1 MIRVMEDVYS
11 THSDN
16 IYTRELQRVDS
27 FLGLAKMINDHTWE
41 NAVLD
46 SSDLYAHGYKLV
58 SKEPNGSQIYTN
70 GRFRLTKYGNRVS
83 LSLSSLND
91 ERDIL
96 FKDDD
101 EGTSDS
107 TSSFNHSSDDFD
119 ENPPPEEEMSGF

>member
-1 MIRVMEDVYS
+1 MIRVMEDAYS
-11 THSDN
+11 THSGN

-41 NAVLD
+41 DAVLD

-96 FKDDD
+96 FKDD
-101 EGTSDS
+101 ESTNNS
-107 TSSFNHSSDDFD
+107 TSSSSQSSDDFD
-119 ENPPPEEEMSGF
+119 EGPSSEDDMSGF